1 MKRIV
6 ALSFVMLLLFAGSAQ
21 AGKIAIVN
29 SIQAVSGSKAGKTV
43 NSEVEKKKQAYEAQV
58 KAQQDKVNNLKK
70 RLQQMGAQFQSGMI
84 KEEQFRKVQQEYASA
99 GAQLNVLG
107 EMSTMNFKKDV
118 QKLQAPIKKLFL
130 QVVNKYAEEK
140 GFDLVIDVVRGGV
153 VYASDA
159 TNITDVVIKE
169 MDKQWKK

>member
-1 MKRIV
+1 MKKIV
-6 ALSFVMLLLFAGSAQ
+6 VLSFAMLLLFAASAQ

-29 SIQAVSGSKAGKTV
+29 SIQAVSESKAGQSVGAEV
-43 NSEVEKKKQAYEAQV
+43 NKKKSAYEAEV
-58 KAQQDKVNNLKK
+58 KAQQEKVNNLKK
-70 RLQQMGAQFQSGMI
+70 RLQQMGAQYQSGMI
-84 KEEQFRKVQQEYASA
+84 KEDQLRKAQQEYASA

-130 QVVNKYAEEK
+130 QVVNKYAKEQ
-140 GFDLVIDVVRGGV
+140 GFDVVIDVVRGGV
-153 VYASDA
+153 AYADDSV
-159 TNITDVVIKE
+159 NITDVVIKE